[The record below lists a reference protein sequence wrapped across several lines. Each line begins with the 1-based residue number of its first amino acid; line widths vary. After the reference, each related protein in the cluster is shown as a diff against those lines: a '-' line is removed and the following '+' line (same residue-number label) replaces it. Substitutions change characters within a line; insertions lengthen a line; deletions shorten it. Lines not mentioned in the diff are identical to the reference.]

1 MTMRRDRVQWTILA
15 VVAALAMALPAS
27 ASAHER
33 SRLAVNLALAGS
45 ASADGQAAGQAIDG
59 SASTSWC
66 SGAATTRLRVD
77 LRRVRLLSGLGV
89 TLAAGSA
96 APPLRLDV
104 SPDGRHWWPA
114 SQNVAAPAGE
124 PAYVPLRHLAKLVR
138 FVRLSAPAAVC
149 VGELRAFGR
158 DRSADDMALGADYS
172 FLPLEE
178 AAGNVF
184 TDTNGRPAPAD
195 RILRNHGANYVRLRL
210 WTNPPPGYN
219 NLEVDLALARR
230 AKALGMKIYLDFHY
244 ADFWADPQH
253 QDTPAAWVG
262 QDLPQLT
269 RTVRNYSRDVIA
281 AFAAQGTPVD
291 LVSIGN
297 EIRNG
302 ILWPTG
308 QIEWGVNER
317 WAALGDLLKAG
328 VAGARDGN
336 PRKHDLRVML
346 HFDQGGDNAG
356 SRYFFDHLVAERV
369 PFDVIGLS
377 YYPFWHGTLSQLRT
391 NLDDMATRYRKDVMI
406 AEHQYAWTLGWGD
419 TTNNFVWSADQLSPG
434 YPASPAG
441 QLSMA
446 SDILSMLARV
456 PGGRGAGFFY
466 WEPEWI
472 PGVGWEPGAGTP
484 NDNLT
489 LFDFGGAALPSI
501 GMFEDP
507 VEASGSG

>member
-1 MTMRRDRVQWTILA
+1 
-15 VVAALAMALPAS
+15 MALCAPAT
-27 ASAHER
+27 ASAH
-33 SRLAVNLALAGS
+33 RLAVNVALAGS
-45 ASADGQAAGQAIDG
+45 TSANAAIDG
-59 SASTSWC
+59 DAATSWC
-66 SGAATTRLRVD
+66 GSEPLRVN
-77 LRRVRLLSGLGV
+77 LGRTRRLTGLGI
-89 TLAAGSA
+89 TLAAGS
-96 APPLRLDV
+96 PTPRTTLEV
-104 SPDGRHWWPA
+104 SRDGRDWRA
-114 SQNVAAPAGE
+114 VARERTFAAGAPE
-124 PAYVPLRHLAKLVR
+124 YVRFRGLAR
-138 FVRLSAPAAVC
+138 FVRLQPHGDAC
-149 VGELRAFGR
+149 VGELRAFAR
-158 DRSADDMALGADYS
+158 DRATKRMALGADTS
-172 FLPLEE
+172 FTPLEE

-184 TDTNGRPAPAD
+184 TDLDGRVKPAD
-195 RILRNHGANYVRLRL
+195 RILRDHGANYIRLRL

-219 NLEVDLALARR
+219 DLAVDLALARR
-230 AKALGMKIYLDFHY
+230 AKALGMKVYLDFHY
-244 ADFWADPQH
+244 SDFWADPQH

-262 QDLPQLT
+262 QDLPALAD
-269 RTVRNYSRDVIA
+269 TVREYTRDTLR

-308 QIEWGVNER
+308 RIEWGTNER
-317 WAALGDLLKAG
+317 WDALATLLKAG
-328 VAGARDGN
+328 VAGTRAVT
-336 PRKHDLRVML
+336 PRPRIML

-356 SRYFFDHLVAERV
+356 SRYFFDHLVARGV

-391 NLDDMATRYRKDVMI
+391 NLNDLATRYDKDVVI

-419 TTNNFVWSADQLSPG
+419 STNNFVWNEDQLTPG

-446 SDILSMLARV
+446 NDILSMLARV
-456 PGGRGAGFFY
+456 PSRHGAGFFY

-489 LFDFGGAALPSI
+489 LFDFEGNALPSI
-501 GMFEDP
+501 RMFENP
-507 VEASGSG
+507 VITATRGATAR